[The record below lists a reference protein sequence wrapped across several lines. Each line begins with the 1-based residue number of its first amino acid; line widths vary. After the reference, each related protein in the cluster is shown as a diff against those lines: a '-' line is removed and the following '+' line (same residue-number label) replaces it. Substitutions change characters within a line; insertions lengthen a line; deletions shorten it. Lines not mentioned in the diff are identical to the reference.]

1 MALSRSLL
9 LLRARGGAVAPRGR
23 RVLPQPTARRASVA
37 ALPVAGAQAARGLST
52 QAAPAPPAAG
62 PAMVS
67 VDEADASLAASA
79 PMATSWKGVRRFYAH
94 VGVAGPFAMPATS
107 STPPPPAPAPA
118 AKAKAGAAPPPRA
131 AEGWRVLVQGRALRT
146 HGMRDLL
153 VPSRALAVAIAGEF
167 AAQGEHVLPATTPL
181 YNLASSAID
190 QFVHEDLAA
199 AEDIEAE
206 MRAARLSTFDRIAA
220 AGAEGGG
227 GAAGGGGA
235 GAGSGADVLALARA
249 SEADAPAHA
258 RSMSTGRSEG
268 GGMGGAGSGTSKLRD
283 LALDYLET
291 DSVCFRVDWDLSD
304 PGERLLRKRQDKHY
318 GPLLAWFAE
327 AHGAPLAVAV
337 GLEDARHPEAAFDA
351 AEDAIDCADPW
362 LKAFYGQTLGCLK
375 STVLAM
381 ALAHR
386 AVDAE
391 EAFAAAR
398 VEEEYQLESFGFVED
413 GHDTGRAYL
422 RLQLASAAA
431 FLALLP
437 RASLPAPL
445 PSAGA
450 GAGAGA
456 RARAAAAS
464 ARASASAGGGAAYE
478 AALAAHIAA
487 RTARVAARRAREA
500 ALVARKREAFRQIA
514 RDAAAAARA

>member
-1 MALSRSLL
+1 
-9 LLRARGGAVAPRGR
+9 
-23 RVLPQPTARRASVA
+23 
-37 ALPVAGAQAARGLST
+37 
-52 QAAPAPPAAG
+52 
-62 PAMVS
+62 
-67 VDEADASLAASA
+67 
-79 PMATSWKGVRRFYAH
+79 
-94 VGVAGPFAMPATS
+94 
-107 STPPPPAPAPA
+107 
-118 AKAKAGAAPPPRA
+118 
-131 AEGWRVLVQGRALRT
+131 
-146 HGMRDLL
+146 MRDLL

-220 AGAEGGG
+220 AGAESGGG
-227 GAAGGGGA
+227 GAGGGGA
-235 GAGSGADVLALARA
+235 SGSSSAGGGSAGAAGAGNGADVLALARA

-351 AEDAIDCADPW
+351 AEDAVDCADPW
-362 LKAFYGQTLGCLK
+362 LKAFYSQTLGCLK

-391 EAFAAAR
+391 EAFVAAR

-422 RLQLASAAA
+422 RLQLTSAAA

-437 RASLPAPL
+437 KSSLPAPL

-450 GAGAGA
+450 GASA
-456 RARAAAAS
+456 RARAAG
-464 ARASASAGGGAAYE
+464 ASASANVSANANAGGSAAYE
-478 AALAAHIAA
+478 AALAAHVAA

-500 ALVARKREAFRQIA
+500 ALVERKRAAFRQIA

>member
-9 LLRARGGAVAPRGR
+9 LLRARGAVAPRGR
-23 RVLPQPTARRASVA
+23 RVLPQPTTRAA
-37 ALPVAGAQAARGLST
+37 AGAPSTRGLST

-107 STPPPPAPAPA
+107 STPPPPPPAPAPA
-118 AKAKAGAAPPPRA
+118 TKAKAGAAPPPRA

-146 HGMRDLL
+146 HGMRELL

-220 AGAEGGG
+220 AGAEGG
-227 GAAGGGGA
+227 AG

-351 AEDAIDCADPW
+351 AEDAVDCADPW

-450 GAGAGA
+450 GA
-456 RARAAAAS
+456 RARAAGAAAS
-464 ARASASAGGGAAYE
+464 ASASASAGGGAAYE